1 MIVFGLIARPANGTA
16 SPAVSVRPFLILPTT
31 LKESLSCDDCGSC
44 ALLALFAAPAQAG
57 SFVISIG
64 SPTIPQGG
72 TGTLDVFLTSNASP
86 SSADPL
92 NNYAFTLQITGPN
105 ELRFSPTQSFDYLTS
120 SQYVFA
126 GDSTAQMTSSPA
138 GTVSTSM
145 TGYSNDTFIGNDSTF
160 SGSSVSLSSANT
172 PVLLAALTL
181 DATITSPGDSYSISL
196 VPSSGNG
203 SMNSS
208 SKTFFDVVDFSNT
221 GLETSAVPFTTST
234 SGTVMITGASIPEP
248 SSLVSGLTALLI
260 LAAVHGL
267 CRLRD
272 SGIVR

>member
-1 MIVFGLIARPANGTA
+1 MPRRLWIWCL
-16 SPAVSVRPFLILPTT
+16 AVLLP
-31 LKESLSCDDCGSC
+31 
-44 ALLALFAAPAQAG
+44 LFAAPAQAG
-57 SFVISIG
+57 FMISIG

-86 SSADPL
+86 SSADLL

-120 SQYVFA
+120 SQYVYA
-126 GDSTAQMTSSPA
+126 GESTAQMTSSPA
-138 GTVSTSM
+138 GTVAT
-145 TGYSNDTFIGNDSTF
+145 TVYGNDTFVGFDSTS
-160 SGSSVSLSSANT
+160 SGNPVSLSSANT

-181 DATITSPGDSYSISL
+181 DATITSPGDSYTLSL
-196 VPSSGNG
+196 IPASGNG
-203 SMNSS
+203 MMSS
-208 SKTFFDVVDFSNT
+208 SSQTYFDVYNFVT
-221 GLETSAVPFTTST
+221 GGETSIVLFTST
-234 SGTVMITGASIPEP
+234 PGIVTISAASVPEPASI
-248 SSLVSGLTALLI
+248 VSGLTALLI